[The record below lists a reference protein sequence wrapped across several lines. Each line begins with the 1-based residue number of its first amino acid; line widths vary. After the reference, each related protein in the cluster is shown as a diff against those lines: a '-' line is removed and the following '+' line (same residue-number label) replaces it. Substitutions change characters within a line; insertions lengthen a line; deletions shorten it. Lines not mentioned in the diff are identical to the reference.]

1 MAFNSLAA
9 NQMVSEVEASSGGFV
24 LNSGQSH
31 GNNNLC
37 MTKIAATTKYNLL
50 ASNLTAYSDSQLIPK
65 SVWVTGVV
73 ADTTAPTAPNFVTA
87 SSNDG
92 STIEIFWNGDTDN
105 VGVIDYYVYR
115 NGTYIGSSTVRSYYD
130 YSVPVGTWYYQIYAL
145 DAAGNVSPIIVK
157 SNYVNI
163 GTGTGIQ

>member
-1 MAFNSLAA
+1 MAFSSLAA

-31 GNNNLC
+31 GNNTLC

-65 SVWVTGVV
+65 SVWATGVGS
-73 ADTTAPTAPNFVTA
+73 DRTAPTAPNFVNA

-105 VGVIDYYVYR
+105 VAVTDYYVYR

-130 YSVPVGTWYYQIYAL
+130 YGVPIGSWYYQTYAL
-145 DAAGNVSPIIVK
+145 DAAGNISPISVE

-163 GTGTGIQ
+163 GTGTAIQ